1 MGVDGL
7 SLFFIL
13 LTTLLT
19 PICIATNAI
28 ALEKKLNLFTALF
41 LFMEGLLLISFS
53 ALDMFTFYVF
63 FESVL
68 IPMFLL
74 IGIWGSRS
82 RRMRAAYYLFYYTLV
97 GSTFM
102 LLAILYM
109 YSELGTTSVYAL
121 QAHKF
126 TNDEQTILWPLIF
139 VAFAVKVPMIP
150 VHIWLPEAHV
160 EAPTSGS
167 VVLAGILLKLGGYGL
182 LRFLIPVLPEA
193 TDFFLP
199 LVLTLSVVS
208 ILYSSLTTLR
218 QIDLKKI
225 IAYSSV
231 AHMNVG
237 LLGLFSLNVQGI
249 EGALVLMIGHGIVS
263 STLFLLVGVLYD
275 RHHTRLVRYYGGL
288 TQVMPAFSAFF
299 LFFSLANMGLPG
311 TSNFVGEI
319 LVFIGLFKRSQVATF
334 AAAWGMVLGAG
345 YSLWL
350 HNRINLGTLK
360 TKHISN
366 FVDLTRLELTV
377 ASCMCA
383 LCLVLGVYPKP
394 VLDVLHAP
402 VLMIL
407 SV

>member
-1 MGVDGL
+1 M
-7 SLFFIL
+7 
-13 LTTLLT
+13 
-19 PICIATNAI
+19 
-28 ALEKKLNLFTALF
+28 
-41 LFMEGLLLISFS
+41 
-53 ALDMFTFYVF
+53 
-63 FESVL
+63 
-68 IPMFLL
+68 
-74 IGIWGSRS
+74 
-82 RRMRAAYYLFYYTLV
+82 
-97 GSTFM
+97 
-102 LLAILYM
+102 
-109 YSELGTTSVYAL
+109 
-121 QAHKF
+121 
-126 TNDEQTILWPLIF
+126 
-139 VAFAVKVPMIP
+139 AFAVKVPMIP
-150 VHIWLPEAHV
+150 VHIWLPEAHA